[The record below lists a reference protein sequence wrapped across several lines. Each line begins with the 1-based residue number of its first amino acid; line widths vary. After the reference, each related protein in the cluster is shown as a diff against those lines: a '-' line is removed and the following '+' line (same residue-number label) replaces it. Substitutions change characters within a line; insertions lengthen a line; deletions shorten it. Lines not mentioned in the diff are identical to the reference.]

1 MLRCVLIDDEL
12 LALQYLK
19 LLCEQINGVEVVKVY
34 NNTEKF
40 IQEKEDIDFDVC
52 ISDIEMPTINGL
64 QLANLLSNKH
74 MVFTTAYRDYAVEAF
89 NLDVVDYI
97 TKPVQ
102 KDRLEKAFRKIEKL
116 VAETPEKVASEFIT
130 LNSEKGKSIINTNDV
145 FYITVSDVDSRD
157 KIILFKDET
166 SLLVKNI
173 SFEKLKEI
181 LPSKKFTR
189 INKRE
194 IIAMS
199 CVNYY
204 SHDEIVSKILIDG
217 KPKTFT
223 ISINFRNEFLMLL

>member
-1 MLRCVLIDDEL
+1 MLRCVLLDDEL

-19 LLCEQINGVEVVKVY
+19 LLCEQINGVEVVKAY
-34 NNTEKF
+34 NNAEKF
-40 IQEKEDIDFDVC
+40 IQEKDELDFDVC
-52 ISDIEMPTINGL
+52 ISDIEMPSINGL
-64 QLANLLSNKH
+64 QIANLLSDKH
-74 MVFTTAYRDYAVEAF
+74 IVFTTAYRDFAVEAF
-89 NLDVVDYI
+89 DLEVIDYI

-116 VAETPEKVASEFIT
+116 AKETKPVSEYIT

-157 KIILFKDET
+157 KIIHFKDET
-166 SLLVKNI
+166 TLLVKNN

-181 LPSKKFTR
+181 LPAGKFSR

-194 IIAMS
+194 IIAMN

-223 ISINFRNEFLMLL
+223 IGINFRNEFLMLL